1 MGVVSSFTEWANK
14 LLTRV
19 HRDLI
24 HAIGTHAALMTTTV
38 PDNHHRTMAAA
49 TTTSDDPATVENFLR
64 EVAHDNP
71 VRFTPQQLAAI
82 TRGYS
87 SPLGSGGFGDVY
99 KGALPNGVAVAVK
112 VLRSGD
118 HGGPGRRSAAE
129 QSFMAE
135 VGNIGRTRH
144 VNLVRLLGFCYHHHH
159 APTTTLRALV
169 YEFVELGALDTFLLH
184 HDYAGVE
191 ALRGIAVGVARG
203 IRYLHEECGEQKIV
217 HYDIKPGNVLL
228 DGDLTPK
235 VADFGLARLVGPDAT
250 HVTVSG
256 PRGTPGFAAPEMWSR
271 SEVTEK
277 CDVYSFGMLL
287 FEIVGR
293 RRNFDEAVPE
303 SQRWFPE
310 MAWNKYQEGK
320 LVDLVLS
327 SSSRRRRRSSNQSVV
342 VAAVDEEEEE
352 EVVRRGEI
360 VERMCETAFWC
371 VQQRPEARPPMS
383 VVVKMLEGEM
393 DIPPPV
399 NPFPHL
405 TALPAAAMAWTTTVV
420 SGGDTATTTTKGL
433 SERSDDLIR
442 L

>member
-1 MGVVSSFTEWANK
+1 M
-14 LLTRV
+14 
-19 HRDLI
+19 
-24 HAIGTHAALMTTTV
+24 
-38 PDNHHRTMAAA
+38 
-49 TTTSDDPATVENFLR
+49 
-64 EVAHDNP
+64 HDHGP
-71 VRFTPQQLAAI
+71 LAAI

-87 SPLGSGGFGDVY
+87 SPLGAGGFGDVY

-112 VLRSGD
+112 VLRSSGD
-118 HGGPGRRSAAE
+118 HRDGIRGRRSAAE

-135 VGNIGRTRH
+135 VGTIGRTRH
-144 VNLVRLLGFCYHHHH
+144 VNLVRLLGFCYHHHS
-159 APTTTLRALV
+159 PTLRALV
-169 YEFVELGALDTFLLH
+169 YEYVEHGALDAFLLH
-184 HDYAGVE
+184 HHHADDLAGVD

-235 VADFGLARLVGPDAT
+235 VADFGLARLVDPDAT

-256 PRGTPGFAAPEMWSR
+256 PRGTPGFAAPEMWTR
-271 SEVTEK
+271 SGVTEK

-293 RRNFDEAVPE
+293 RRNFDEDVPE

-327 SSSRRRRRSSNQSVV
+327 SRRSRSES
-342 VAAVDEEEEE
+342 VAAAVVDDE
-352 EVVRRGEI
+352 EVVRRGEV

-371 VQQRPEARPPMS
+371 VQQRPEARPPMG

-405 TALPAAAMAWTTTVV
+405 TALPAAAMTWTTTM
-420 SGGDTATTTTKGL
+420 SGGDTTATTNGL
-433 SERSDDLIR
+433 SERSDDDLIQ